1 MSISFRSYDTGQT
14 FLIGGQGSLGGATS
28 GNIGPSP
35 RYSINRE
42 DISTGD
48 GTYLGSK
55 FNINITGTAVLGTY
69 LHTDLDTKGK
79 RQEDIQA
86 LVLKNLH
93 LNRESRATGAY
104 GVGKLEISPYGGLPN
119 QIIFNDAKLLSIEI
133 AQQTEENPGIQYVEY
148 TFTFEAY
155 EDGSTS
161 NNSEWGLTKQGPTWK
176 LSSSEES
183 WDLQPNDGQFTFDGV
198 NLDSGDMYKTYTLTH
213 TLAAVGLR
221 KFNSS
226 TEDLDID
233 NGHAWRQAAGW
244 VNDRIQAAGDI
255 NPDQAITEDVVKNT
269 SEISAQFHPFY
280 MNKDSTTNMVD
291 LKTKQYKARN
301 KTRVIN
307 SDIAN
312 GSYSVTDSWIVSLD
326 QIKAL
331 HEINISIDNSNDSAA
346 VVVTVDG
353 TVTGLT
359 EKDINDN
366 IEDKYTNALEE
377 YKKFFVGADNAL
389 ASKIGAAA
397 QTVYDAFVAAG
408 YKTDTLREIA
418 VSHQE
423 THNKTSGTISWSSS
437 FNDEEILVNGAI
449 SQNVQ
454 FSYTNTNG
462 VYNKYQVISPSVVE
476 TIRNGPFI
484 YNSNYT
490 PEKILKISVDL
501 VMSFDNR
508 ISKPDGRSA
517 FTLPEFV
524 KRSEALDENYSD
536 PEYRIIYDYAAPRL
550 TAKTESWNP
559 KTGAYNLS
567 IEYTYV

>member
-1 MSISFRSYDTGQT
+1 MSITFRSYDTGQT
-14 FLIGGQGSLGGATS
+14 FLIGGQGALGGATS

-42 DISTGD
+42 DMSTGD
-48 GTYLGSK
+48 GTYLGSR

-69 LHTDLDTKGK
+69 SHTDLDTKGK

-86 LVLKNLH
+86 LILENLY
-93 LNRESRATGAY
+93 LNRESRATGSY
-104 GVGKLEISPYGGLPN
+104 GVGKLEISPYGGLSN
-119 QIIFNDAKLLSIEI
+119 QIVFNDAKLLSIEI
-133 AQQTEENPGIQYVEY
+133 AQQTEENPGIQYIEY

-161 NNSEWGLTKQGPTWK
+161 NNSGWGLTKEEPIWK

-183 WDLQPNDGQFTFDGV
+183 WDLQPNDGQFVFDTR

-213 TLAAVGLR
+213 TLTAVGLR

-226 TEDLDID
+226 SGALDQN

-255 NPDQAITEDVVKNT
+255 NPDQAITEDIVKNT

-280 MNKDSTTNMVD
+280 MNKNSTTNIVD
-291 LKTKQYKARN
+291 LKTKAYKARN

-326 QIKAL
+326 EIKAI
-331 HEINISIDNSNDSAA
+331 HEININIDNSNDSAS
-346 VVVTVDG
+346 VVVSVDG

-359 EKDINDN
+359 ENDINDN
-366 IEDKYTNALEE
+366 VDDKYTNALEE
-377 YKKFFVGADNAL
+377 YKKFFTGANNAL
-389 ASKIGAAA
+389 SSKIGAAA
-397 QTVYDAFVAAG
+397 QTIYDAFVSAG
-408 YKTDTLREIA
+408 YKTDSLQTAAI
-418 VSHQE
+418 SHQE
-423 THNKTSGTISWSSS
+423 THNKTGGTISWTSI
-437 FNDEEILVNGAI
+437 FNDEEVLVAGAI
-449 SQNVQ
+449 SQNVE

-462 VYNKYQVISPSVVE
+462 VYNKYKVVSPSITE
-476 TIRNGPFI
+476 TLRYGPYI
-484 YNSNYT
+484 YNPNYT

-501 VMSFDNR
+501 VMGFDNR

-517 FTLPEFV
+517 FSLPKFV
-524 KRSEALDENYSD
+524 KRSEALDEDDQN